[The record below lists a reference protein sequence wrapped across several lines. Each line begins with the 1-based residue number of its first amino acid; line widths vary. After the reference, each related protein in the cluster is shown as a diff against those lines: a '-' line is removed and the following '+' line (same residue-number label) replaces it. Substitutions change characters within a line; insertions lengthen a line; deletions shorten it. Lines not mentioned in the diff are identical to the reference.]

1 MKNTTKLDIALRK
14 EQLEQQL
21 KKITVYEGL
30 RKVLLEKIQWDY
42 MAYHEAD
49 EEHDGVWFT
58 EPEKDSWKYDEYL
71 VSMEILEAL
80 DSTM

>member
-42 MAYHEAD
+42 MVYHESD

-71 VSMEILEAL
+71 ASMEILEAL